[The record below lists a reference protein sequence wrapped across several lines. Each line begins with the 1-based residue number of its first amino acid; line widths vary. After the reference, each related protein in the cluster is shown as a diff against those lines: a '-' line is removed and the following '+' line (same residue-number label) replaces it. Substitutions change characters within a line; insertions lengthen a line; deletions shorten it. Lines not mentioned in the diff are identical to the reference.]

1 MRITKGQIKVDFIFS
16 LIFFTVMIF
25 YIAVQLNS
33 SLMSSLNDSKLDTLK
48 SESNSI
54 LGILVSS
61 EGSPKNWETLAES
74 QVVRVGLASVPYN
87 ISSSKLNA
95 LKNNCGLMNK
105 FGNISYSFSISS
117 AGSIL
122 LSCGYGGPRV
132 TSKSEMPVLV
142 NGKYG
147 KAVLEMW

>member
-1 MRITKGQIKVDFIFS
+1 
-16 LIFFTVMIF
+16 MIF

-33 SLMSSLNDSKLDTLK
+33 SLLSSMSDSKLDTWK
-48 SESNSI
+48 SESDSI

-61 EGSPKNWETLAES
+61 EGYPANWEALPES
-74 QVVRVGLASVPYN
+74 QVFRIGLASAPYK

-95 LKNNCGLMNK
+95 LKNNCDLMNK
-105 FGNISYSFSISS
+105 FGSINYRLSISS
-117 AGSIL
+117 GGGIL

-142 NGKYG
+142 NGVYG
-147 KAVLEMW
+147 RAVLEMW